1 MEAYSLNSMDFVR
14 LGNRTSKPLSITYD
28 GKQWSL
34 PPYPE
39 TRDVPRCVA
48 EAACRQHP
56 VMGTEDR
63 YNPRDVELLVYVEG
77 TKLPKTPIEQSDA
90 IERFDRATMPLSAQA
105 VEVISGGR
113 RTPPERTDA
122 GRDSI
127 FDGR

>member
-1 MEAYSLNSMDFVR
+1 MHSYMLNSMDFVR
-14 LGNRTSKPLSITYD
+14 VGNRTSKPLTVVYD
-28 GKQWSL
+28 GKSWPL

-56 VMGTEDR
+56 VMGTEDP
-63 YNPRDVELLVYVEG
+63 YAPLGVDLLVYVEG
-77 TKLPKTPIEQSDA
+77 TDQPSTPIEQSDA
-90 IERFDRATMPLSAQA
+90 IERLDRSQLPLSAQT

-113 RTPPERTDA
+113 RRAERTTA